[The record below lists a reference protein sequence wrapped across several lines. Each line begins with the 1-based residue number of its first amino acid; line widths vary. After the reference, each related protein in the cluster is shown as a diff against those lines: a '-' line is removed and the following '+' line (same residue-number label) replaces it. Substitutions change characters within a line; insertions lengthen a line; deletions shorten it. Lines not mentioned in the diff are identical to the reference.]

1 MRDGSNPDIALM
13 SFVKSLNVRYRHPA
27 ISQEHAVEMIV
38 QGWRRSLK
46 TSVIKL

>member
-1 MRDGSNPDIALM
+1 M
-13 SFVKSLNVRYRHPA
+13 SFVKSIAQA
-27 ISQEHAVEMIV
+27 ISPPVQPLPENAGTMIV